1 MGQGSSGHSA
11 RRHRQRK
18 AHSQEPLTMADT
30 QTKQWI
36 PVYSQAEIPAGMD
49 DEAVAEFWATHEV
62 TPELIAESANDSA
75 LAALNALIPK
85 RPRKSNPV
93 SLRLSVDLERRLRHL
108 AELKGT
114 TYQTLLKEFVLER
127 VYEEEKRLG
136 VI

>member
-1 MGQGSSGHSA
+1 MTKPEQ
-11 RRHRQRK
+11 
-18 AHSQEPLTMADT
+18 QE
-30 QTKQWI
+30 WI
-36 PVYSQAEIPAGMD
+36 PVYSQTDIPAGMD
-49 DEAVAEFWATHEV
+49 EDAAHEFWSTHEV
-62 TPELIAESANDSA
+62 TPELIAESANDPA
-75 LAALNALIPK
+75 LAALDALIPK